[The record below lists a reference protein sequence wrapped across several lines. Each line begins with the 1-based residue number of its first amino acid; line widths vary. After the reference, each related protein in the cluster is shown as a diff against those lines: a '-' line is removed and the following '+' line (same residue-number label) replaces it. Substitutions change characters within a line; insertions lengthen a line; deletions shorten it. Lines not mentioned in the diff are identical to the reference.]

1 MKRKSRIFFLVSLH
15 PAFIRESEDTVH
27 EKYEGRYVTASSLS
41 HNIEI
46 INNKG
51 TQFTNMP
58 VIQITISLGRS
69 LEQKRELIKVLTKET
84 ARIMKTD
91 EEKVR
96 VLIYEVSKENWG
108 NAGVLGVDM
117 K

>member
-1 MKRKSRIFFLVSLH
+1 
-15 PAFIRESEDTVH
+15 
-27 EKYEGRYVTASSLS
+27 
-41 HNIEI
+41 
-46 INNKG
+46 
-51 TQFTNMP
+51 MP

-117 K
+117 I

>member
-1 MKRKSRIFFLVSLH
+1 
-15 PAFIRESEDTVH
+15 
-27 EKYEGRYVTASSLS
+27 
-41 HNIEI
+41 
-46 INNKG
+46 
-51 TQFTNMP
+51 MP

-84 ARIMKTD
+84 ARVMKTD